1 MRKLELYN
9 KAVAL
14 RRQGFS
20 YQEIL
25 KIIPVGKGTISRWC
39 RNIPLTK
46 EQKERLREKKR
57 NTPLIRRLRESRIQS
72 KKEAKSWAREKIK
85 YLTNCDRETLLLISG
100 ILLYWA
106 EGARREKDVEFTNTD
121 PKMIKLMME
130 FFRKILEV
138 PESKFKILVR
148 ISENGNI
155 EKAEDF
161 WLKITGLK
169 KENLRTPELLKS
181 NPNSKTLQKHPYGMC
196 RIVINNISLLRKMLA
211 LIQEFSEKYAPVAQE
226 D

>member
-1 MRKLELYN
+1 MEN
-9 KAVAL
+9 
-14 RRQGFS
+14 
-20 YQEIL
+20 
-25 KIIPVGKGTISRWC
+25 C
-39 RNIPLTK
+39 
-46 EQKERLREKKR
+46 
-57 NTPLIRRLRESRIQS
+57 IQS
-72 KKEAKSWAREKIK
+72 KKEAKSWAKEKINC
-85 YLTNCDRETLLLISG
+85 LTNCDKEALLLISG

-106 EGARREKDVEFTNTD
+106 EGARREKEVEFTNTD

-169 KENLRTPELLKS
+169 KENPRTPELLKS

-196 RIVINNISLLRKMLA
+196 RIVINNVSLLRKMLA
-211 LIQEFSEKYAPVAQE
+211 LIQEFSEKFAPVAQ
-226 D
+226 